1 MDKQGYKG
9 IRVTEYA
16 LLAAAAL
23 LCVFKHSLVTSL
35 PVEARYYVT
44 DDFLMVQMAEGLL
57 SGNWLGAYDPVIL
70 MKGAF
75 FPLFL
80 AASNRFGSSY
90 LSTLDFMNTLA
101 CVYFVWQMRHLFR
114 DRRLLFPLFVVL
126 LFEPCTFSGRTFQ
139 RVYRSSLT
147 WMQVLFLFG
156 SYFGLYLRGKEHLKT
171 GRWTQPGRDV
181 ILFLVAG
188 FSLWAMWNSREES
201 SWVIPFVLV
210 ATVLLLIDLLGA
222 LRTQKDARAAIGM
235 RLLCCLLPFLILFGG
250 NQWIRWENARHYGVS
265 LRLEEVDGEFAET
278 LKTIYSIKNETDI
291 PYVTVS
297 REKLE
302 RLYAASPSLQSIQP
316 EVEAQMDRFAGA
328 DRNRL
333 DREVEDGWFFW
344 GLKRAAFDNGVADTL
359 PKSQQFWKQVRVEL
373 EEALA
378 SPNSGL
384 ERQPVMPSALMSPW
398 RSEFLSEI
406 PGAFTD
412 GLKYLVTFKGVGP
425 SFELESYTGQYITR
439 RFELVTNNLSVY
451 APSQAPLDEHLHA
464 SLVYPSFAVLE
475 RIVRI
480 YQVLN
485 RYVLLVSLPAY
496 LVFVPV
502 CAVKKRSIHVPF
514 ILIILGMVLS
524 ALVMFAG
531 VIYTDISAFPAVNKF
546 FYMNGI
552 YPLMLSCE
560 WLTILYLSE
569 QILLSRRA
577 PHTIR
582 ERASGA

>member
-1 MDKQGYKG
+1 MEKQGLKG
-9 IRVTEYA
+9 VRVSEYI
-16 LLAAAAL
+16 LLGLAVL
-23 LCVFKHSLVTSL
+23 LCAFKHSLVTSL
-35 PVEARYYVT
+35 PVEARYYAT

-80 AASNRFGSSY
+80 AASNRLGSSY
-90 LSTLDFMNTLA
+90 LSTLNLMNTLA

-139 RVYRSSLT
+139 RVYRSTMT

-210 ATVLLLIDLLGA
+210 ATVLLVIDLLSA
-222 LRTQKDARAAIGM
+222 LRSQKDARAAIGM
-235 RLLCCLLPFLILFGG
+235 RLLCCLLPFLVLFGG

-265 LRLEEVDGEFAET
+265 LRLEEVDGEFGKT

-302 RLYAASPSLQSIQP
+302 RLYRVSESLHSIRPQLD
-316 EVEAQMDRFAGA
+316 AQMDRFCGA

-344 GLKRAAFDNGVADTL
+344 GLKRAAFENGVADTL
-359 PKSQQFWKQVRVEL
+359 PKSQQFWKQVRLEL

-398 RSEFLSEI
+398 RSSFLSEI
-406 PGAFTD
+406 PGTFAD
-412 GLKYLVTFKGVGP
+412 GLEYLVTFKGVGP
-425 SFELESYTGQYITR
+425 SFELIDSTSQFVTR
-439 RFELVTNNLSVY
+439 RFEFVTNNLAVY
-451 APSQAPLDEHLHA
+451 SISQAPLDEQVHA
-464 SLVYPSFAVLE
+464 AIAHPAFAILE
-475 RIVRI
+475 RVVRI

-485 RYVLLVSLPAY
+485 PYLLLVSLPAY
-496 LVFVPV
+496 VVFIVI
-502 CAVKKRSIHVPF
+502 CAAKKRGVHVPF
-514 ILIILGMVLS
+514 ILMILGMSLS
-524 ALVMFAG
+524 ELVMFAG
-531 VIYTDISAFPAVNKF
+531 VMYTDLSAFPAVTKF

-560 WLTILYLSE
+560 WLTLLYLSE
-569 QILLSRRA
+569 QILQRRRA

-582 ERASGA
+582 ERESGT